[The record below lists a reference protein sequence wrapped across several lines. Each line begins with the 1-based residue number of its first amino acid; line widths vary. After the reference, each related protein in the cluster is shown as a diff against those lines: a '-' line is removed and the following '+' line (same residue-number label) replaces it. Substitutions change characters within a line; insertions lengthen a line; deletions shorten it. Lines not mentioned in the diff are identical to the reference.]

1 MANWTRLAA
10 EIAAAEVPD
19 YEIFTS
25 IASLFG
31 LDGLSFNDGD
41 KVIARVSDFFQLDS
55 VPCLAL
61 TLFFAGAG
69 SYFSSWL
76 TLEETSQCHCFKRA
90 SWGESSGCSSPLNTE
105 TFVVFDGRKLVK
117 PTCFQKDTRRFR
129 KLKALLIRG
138 QHLKFAQPSKVAK
151 LRTLCR
157 ERMCSFQALLACNKT
172 MP

>member
-117 PTCFQKDTRRFR
+117 PTCFQKRHPSVSKAQGVVDSRSTFEVCSA
-129 KLKALLIRG
+129 LKSSEASNALSG
-138 QHLKFAQPSKVAK
+138 ENVFFPGF
-151 LRTLCR
+151 TG
-157 ERMCSFQALLACNKT
+157 M
-172 MP
+172 